1 MSGSARRK
9 GEFTGWHMLAIM
21 VVFFGIVIAVN
32 LTMAV
37 MARRSWTG
45 TVVENTY
52 VASQQFN
59 ARAAEGRA
67 QAALGW
73 QSDLTIAGGV
83 VTYRLTDA
91 DGAPVAAADEARA
104 YFRHPAYDSADR
116 QAVLPRQPDGSFSA
130 AVDLPDGQWIVEID
144 IEVPD
149 LDHPYREAQR
159 LTLRDGA
166 ER

>member
-73 QSDLTIAGGV
+73 RSDLTIAGGV

-91 DGAPVAAADEARA
+91 DGAPAAAADEARA

>member
-1 MSGSARRK
+1 MSGTSRRT

-21 VVFFGIVIAVN
+21 VVFFGIIIAVN

-59 ARAAEGRA
+59 ARAAAGRA
-67 QAALGW
+67 QDALGW
-73 QSDLTIAGGV
+73 QPDLDVAAGI
-83 VTYRLTDA
+83 VTFHLRDA
-91 DGAPVAAADEARA
+91 TGAPVEADLARA

-116 QAVLPRQPDGSFSA
+116 EALLARQPDGTFMA
-130 AVDLPDGQWIVEID
+130 AVDLPDGQWIIEID
-144 IEVPD
+144 TDVAGLE
-149 LDHPYREAQR
+149 LPYRVVER
-159 LTLRDGA
+159 LTIADGA
-166 ER
+166 VR